1 MTVPRPLVVLRYPR
15 GSAPPTPE
23 AVREALARDRECL
36 HLPRATDD
44 GSFGLA
50 GPYAIE
56 VDGQALDEWV
66 AWET

>member
-15 GSAPPTPE
+15 GSAPPS
-23 AVREALARDRECL
+23 AAALEDAIQADRRRL
-36 HLPRATDD
+36 RLPPAERPTV
-44 GSFGLA
+44 GLA